1 MMKRIATTIAAAAM
15 ACNIGLSAQ
24 ASTTAITVTPHPA
37 QATDTISRMIYGQ
50 FAEHLG
56 GCIYGGIWVGEDSPI
71 PNIHGYRNDAI
82 EAIRALGVPV
92 LRWPGG
98 CFADDYH
105 WRDGIGPRESR
116 PTLINYNWGGTRE
129 DNSFGTHE
137 FLNLCELVGCEPY
150 ISGNMGSGTVGE
162 MAQWVEYMTA
172 ADGPMAKERAA
183 NGRTAPWRV
192 KYFGVGN
199 ESWGCGGNMR
209 PEYYA
214 DLYRRYSTYL
224 HDCNGNRLFKIA
236 SGASDYDYNWTEV
249 LMKQIGAGRMPGISL
264 HYYSIRDWNDKG
276 SATAFTDREYYNTL
290 GKALEIDTVITR
302 HLAIMDR
309 YDPQHRTKLL
319 VDEWGTWWDEEPGT
333 IAGHLY
339 QQNTMRDAMVA
350 ALTLNIFHRHAGRI
364 GMANIAQIAN
374 VLQAMWLTKDD
385 KMVLTPTYHVF
396 RMYAPHKDSVAIPL
410 TYDDARITDDNGRP
424 VATFDATASRSASGA
439 VTLALTNASLTDTRT
454 VTIALTDMP
463 RRIADAQILT
473 AAKPTAHN
481 TFDEPTAVAPKN
493 FTEARIS
500 ANSLNIKLPPL
511 SIVSITLADK

>member
-1 MMKRIATTIAAAAM
+1 MKRIATTIAAAAM

-105 WRDGIGPRESR
+105 WRDGIGPRERR

-276 SATAFTDREYYNTL
+276 SATAFTDREYYNTC
-290 GKALEIDTVITR
+290 
-302 HLAIMDR
+302 
-309 YDPQHRTKLL
+309 
-319 VDEWGTWWDEEPGT
+319 
-333 IAGHLY
+333 
-339 QQNTMRDAMVA
+339 
-350 ALTLNIFHRHAGRI
+350 
-364 GMANIAQIAN
+364 
-374 VLQAMWLTKDD
+374 
-385 KMVLTPTYHVF
+385 
-396 RMYAPHKDSVAIPL
+396 
-410 TYDDARITDDNGRP
+410 
-424 VATFDATASRSASGA
+424 
-439 VTLALTNASLTDTRT
+439 
-454 VTIALTDMP
+454 
-463 RRIADAQILT
+463 LT
-473 AAKPTAHN
+473 ATPAASAWPISPRLPTCSKLCGS
-481 TFDEPTAVAPKN
+481 PK
-493 FTEARIS
+493 TTRWCSHPHTMYS
-500 ANSLNIKLPPL
+500 ACMPLIKML
-511 SIVSITLADK
+511 

>member
-1 MMKRIATTIAAAAM
+1 MQSIFI
-15 ACNIGLSAQ
+15 N
-24 ASTTAITVTPHPA
+24 PA
-37 QATDTISRMIYGQ
+37 RSRGTISKNIFGH
-50 FAEHLG
+50 FSEHLG
-56 GCIYGGIWVGEDSPI
+56 RCIYQGLFVGKDSPI
-71 PNIHGYRNDAI
+71 PNVNGM
-82 EAIRALGVPV
+82 RADVVQALKKIGVPV

-98 CFADDYH
+98 CFADEYH
-105 WRDGIGPRESR
+105 WEDGIGPQEGRKR
-116 PTLINYNWGGTRE
+116 MVNTHWGGVVE

-137 FLNLCELVGCEPY
+137 FLELCDQLGCEPY
-150 ISGNMGSGTVGE
+150 INANVGSGTIRE
-162 MAQWVEYMTA
+162 MAEWVEYLNSAGDSTVV
-172 ADGPMAKERAA
+172 KKRWA
-183 NGRTAPWRV
+183 NGRKDPWGV
-192 KYFGVGN
+192 KFWGVGN

-396 RMYAPHKDSVAIPL
+396 RMYAPHKDAVAIPL